1 MLTEEAIPG
10 QRRWEGLPLS
20 LIKEKKDYWEG
31 NGSWPSSLTEEIHAL
46 LCSEDKGNNG
56 ASKRMA
62 VLETGALV
70 ITTFHVSYKAQ
81 KLQSNTKDPVGLN
94 KGLEQKAVTPQKTR
108 GVLPAFWLCKRH
120 CSV

>member
-1 MLTEEAIPG
+1 MGGAAFEP
-10 QRRWEGLPLS
+10 
-20 LIKEKKDYWEG
+20 EKGEKRLLGG

-56 ASKRMA
+56 ASKRTA

-94 KGLEQKAVTPQKTR
+94 KKQLLHRRPEGSSQHSGSIRDTAAYRREPQ
-108 GVLPAFWLCKRH
+108 
-120 CSV
+120 